1 MSNSGVCQS
10 RQTTFL
16 KIFFK
21 KGLLFVQTADNVVCQ
36 NRQMTNVKKM
46 TAQVMHYPSLSATA
60 DHCSLAV
67 HEIHALGDA
76 PDRFGAQRPWY
87 EALIRPHASVGWSPG
102 LFIDNLYSQRPV
114 VDTDLEIMER
124 ATAWLRQQR
133 EPTRINVNVHPHSLT
148 DSLFVRS
155 AIKRQRENTF
165 FGHSLCLE
173 LIEFGECDRKS
184 SLIDNAR
191 KLRAA
196 GILIALDDFGSRLN
210 CFDLCAAGIVDILK
224 IDTSVVCGLDRD
236 PNQRAIVE
244 CIQTL
249 ARGLKARVI
258 AEGVE
263 TRPQLD
269 TLRRLEVNFAQGF
282 FFHRPE
288 LLEI

>member
-1 MSNSGVCQS
+1 MQ
-10 RQTTFL
+10 
-16 KIFFK
+16 
-21 KGLLFVQTADNVVCQ
+21 
-36 NRQMTNVKKM
+36 
-46 TAQVMHYPSLSATA
+46 YPTLSATA
-60 DHCSLAV
+60 EYCSIAV

-87 EALIRPHASVGWSPG
+87 EALIRPHAASGWSPVA
-102 LFIDNLYSQRPV
+102 FIDKLYNQRPV

-124 ATAWLRQQR
+124 ATTWLRQQR
-133 EPTRINVNVHPHSLT
+133 EPTRINVNVHPDSLT
-148 DSLFVRS
+148 NSLFVKS
-155 AIKRQRENTF
+155 AIKHQRENIL

-173 LIEFGECDRKS
+173 LVEFGECNRKS
-184 SLIDNAR
+184 SLIDNSR

-196 GILIALDDFGSRLN
+196 GVLIALDDFGSRLN
-210 CFDLCAAGIVDILK
+210 CFDLCAAGIVDFVK
-224 IDTSVVCGLDRD
+224 IDTAVICGLDRD
-236 PNQRAIVE
+236 PNQRAIVD

-269 TLRRLEVNFAQGF
+269 TLRQLEVNFAQGF
-282 FFHRPE
+282 FFHRPQ